1 MLPNLAVILILMQ
14 NGITLDW
21 RTVITNACLWLWGLR
36 LSLHVGCRHKGED
49 YRYVEMREEASK
61 YGKFCYYFFAYLYIF
76 MMLCLFSLI
85 VNAPVLY
92 VNAHSS
98 RLQGDSSTYPLIW
111 SDYLGLLIF
120 VIGLLF
126 EWVGDEQLKAHI
138 ADTNPHKGKFCKRG
152 LWRYTRHPNYFGDA
166 LLWWGFYF
174 IAFALPKGYWTFF
187 GPLVMTILLRY
198 VSGVALLE

>member
-1 MLPNLAVILILMQ
+1 
-14 NGITLDW
+14 
-21 RTVITNACLWLWGLR
+21 
-36 LSLHVGCRHKGED
+36 
-49 YRYVEMREEASK
+49 MREEASK
-61 YGKFCYYFFAYLYIF
+61 YGKFCYYVFAYLYIF

-98 RLQGDSSTYPLIW
+98 RLQDDSSTYPLIW
-111 SDYLGLLIF
+111 SDYVGLSIF
-120 VIGLLF
+120 AIGLLF

-138 ADTNPHKGKFCKRG
+138 ADKNPNKGKFCKRG

-166 LLWWGFYF
+166 LIWWGFYF
-174 IAFALPKGYWTFF
+174 MALALPNGYWTFF
-187 GPLVMTILLRY
+187 GPLIMTILLRY